1 MTVKGFL
8 NTQALLMTLCL
19 MCQGLI
25 GFSQSDPPVVTA
37 IGDQIYCP
45 QTQQNIVTYFDIV
58 DPDSSSTPGFYIQ
71 ISTGFVQGQ
80 DQLMLTGNHPNINSS
95 WNPAEAKLSLSPAN
109 GTSIDY
115 DDVISA
121 VNDVV
126 FFSNN
131 VNVGPKTFSLTAGQA
146 NFLNGHY
153 YEFIPNVAITWT
165 NAKTMAESMEYYE
178 LQGYLATITNAEEAQ
193 ICGELTP
200 GTGWIGASDAQTEGV
215 WKWVSGPEAGTVFW
229 NGDENG
235 SAAPGMYSN
244 WNNDPA
250 EPNNV
255 GNEDYAHIT
264 APNIGFPGSWNDLRD
279 NTAGQGNYEATGF
292 VVEYGGMPGDPELNI
307 SATTNFSPP
316 RILSTTPATTCEN
329 EITTLQASSN
339 TTDVLWYDSQN
350 GGTLL
355 FTGNSYSPTLTS
367 TTTFW
372 VLASNG
378 GCETGLRTP
387 ITATVI
393 PNVNPE
399 FTQIGPFCIGETIP
413 PLPTTSTNGIVGTWS
428 PAIMD
433 NTTTTTYTFTP
444 DGGLCATATAMT
456 VVITQLISP
465 DFTQIPD
472 SCAGTEITL
481 PSTSNNG
488 ITGSWSPT
496 FDANNTTTYNF
507 TPDAGQCA
515 TPADMTVVIAQP
527 TSPDFTQVPDSCA
540 GDEITL
546 PSTSNNGITGSWS
559 PSFDANNTTTYTFTP
574 DTGQCASTDDMTVVI
589 IPTQTPTFNQI
600 GPFCVGETIPPLPTT
615 STNGFNG
622 TWSPALIDNTTTT
635 VYTFSPNGGVC
646 IETVAMTVTV
656 LQETTPT
663 FLIDDICI
671 GESIGV
677 LPTLS
682 NEGISGSWYPL
693 PNNLAT
699 TTYTFT
705 PDAGEC
711 ATTTTE
717 TIRVNPVNNLII
729 SIENISEA
737 FDTNQIIV
745 VNVSEGSGDYEYQLD
760 GGIWQNSLIFQNV
773 VGCEDHIVKVR
784 DVEGCSND
792 PETTVTILE
801 YPKFFTP
808 NGDGYN
814 DFWNIKCLQ
823 TQSGSIS
830 IFNRHGKLLNQFKT
844 NFPGW
849 NGTYNGELLPAS
861 DYWFIV
867 TYYSEDGNEKQFKSH
882 FSLIR

>member
-1 MTVKGFL
+1 
-8 NTQALLMTLCL
+8 
-19 MCQGLI
+19 
-25 GFSQSDPPVVTA
+25 
-37 IGDQIYCP
+37 
-45 QTQQNIVTYFDIV
+45 
-58 DPDSSSTPGFYIQ
+58 
-71 ISTGFVQGQ
+71 
-80 DQLMLTGNHPNINSS
+80 
-95 WNPAEAKLSLSPAN
+95 
-109 GTSIDY
+109 
-115 DDVISA
+115 
-121 VNDVV
+121 
-126 FFSNN
+126 
-131 VNVGPKTFSLTAGQA
+131 
-146 NFLNGHY
+146 
-153 YEFIPNVAITWT
+153 
-165 NAKTMAESMEYYE
+165 
-178 LQGYLATITNAEEAQ
+178 
-193 ICGELTP
+193 
-200 GTGWIGASDAQTEGV
+200 
-215 WKWVSGPEAGTVFW
+215 
-229 NGDENG
+229 
-235 SAAPGMYSN
+235 
-244 WNNDPA
+244 
-250 EPNNV
+250 
-255 GNEDYAHIT
+255 
-264 APNIGFPGSWNDLRD
+264 
-279 NTAGQGNYEATGF
+279 
-292 VVEYGGMPGDPELNI
+292 
-307 SATTNFSPP
+307 
-316 RILSTTPATTCEN
+316 
-329 EITTLQASSN
+329 
-339 TTDVLWYDSQN
+339 
-350 GGTLL
+350 
-355 FTGNSYSPTLTS
+355 
-367 TTTFW
+367 
-372 VLASNG
+372 
-378 GCETGLRTP
+378 
-387 ITATVI
+387 
-393 PNVNPE
+393 
-399 FTQIGPFCIGETIP
+399 
-413 PLPTTSTNGIVGTWS
+413 
-428 PAIMD
+428 MD

-444 DGGLCATATAMT
+444 DGGLCATATDMT
-456 VVITQLISP
+456 VVMTQPISP

-515 TPADMTVVIAQP
+515 IPANMTVVIAQP
-527 TSPDFTQVPDSCA
+527 TSPDFTQIPDSCA

-677 LPTLS
+677 LPTVS
-682 NEGISGSWYPL
+682 NEGISGSWSPL

-737 FDTNQIIV
+737 FDTNQIIE
-745 VNVSEGSGDYEYQLD
+745 VSVSGGSGDYEYQLD
-760 GGIWQNSLIFQNV
+760 GGIWQNSPIFQNV

>member
-1 MTVKGFL
+1 M
-8 NTQALLMTLCL
+8 
-19 MCQGLI
+19 
-25 GFSQSDPPVVTA
+25 
-37 IGDQIYCP
+37 
-45 QTQQNIVTYFDIV
+45 
-58 DPDSSSTPGFYIQ
+58 
-71 ISTGFVQGQ
+71 
-80 DQLMLTGNHPNINSS
+80 
-95 WNPAEAKLSLSPAN
+95 
-109 GTSIDY
+109 
-115 DDVISA
+115 
-121 VNDVV
+121 V

-215 WKWVSGPEAGTVFW
+215 WKWVTGPEGLENGGDGLRFW
-229 NGDENG
+229 NGPGSQQGGTAFNNGNG
-235 SAAPGMYSN
+235 SEYSN
-244 WNNDPA
+244 WNGTE

-329 EITTLQASSN
+329 ETTTLQATSN

-488 ITGSWSPT
+488 ITGSWSP
-496 FDANNTTTYNF
+496 A
-507 TPDAGQCA
+507 
-515 TPADMTVVIAQP
+515 
-527 TSPDFTQVPDSCA
+527 
-540 GDEITL
+540 
-546 PSTSNNGITGSWS
+546 
-559 PSFDANNTTTYTFTP
+559 FDANNTTTYTFTP
-574 DTGQCASTDDMTVVI
+574 DTGQCASTDVMTVVI

-682 NEGISGSWYPL
+682 NEGISGSWSPL

-737 FDTNQIIV
+737 FDTNQIIE
-745 VNVSEGSGDYEYQLD
+745 VSVSGGSGDYEYQLD
-760 GGIWQNSLIFQNV
+760 GGIWQNSPIFQNV